1 MKNCGVLFLSILF
14 VLSFSDVMYAQ
25 TDQTEKTD
33 KEILEEYEQWSAMKD
48 DWPNLNRYR
57 QANLELGQPGTGEQR
72 VVFMGNSITEGWS
85 DHYPEFFEGKPYI
98 NRGIGGQTTPQM
110 LVRFR
115 QDVIHLQPDIVVILA
130 GTNDIAGNTGPATL
144 DMIADNLFS
153 MADLADAHG
162 MRVILSSVLPVYD
175 YPWRPGL
182 EPARKI
188 MDLNRMIRSFT
199 EEKGFYYLDYF
210 TSTADERNGMKEHLA
225 YDGVHP
231 NREGYILM
239 SKLADEAIKTVLE
252 SQP

>member
-1 MKNCGVLFLSILF
+1 MKNYGVLFLSILF
-14 VLSFSDVMYAQ
+14 VISFSDVMYAQ

-33 KEILEEYEQWSAMKD
+33 QEILEEYERWSAMKD
-48 DWPNLNRYR
+48 DWANLDRYR
-57 QANLELGQPGTGEQR
+57 QANKVLGPPAEDENR
-72 VVFMGNSITEGWS
+72 IVFMGNSITEGWS

-153 MADLADAHG
+153 MAELADAHG

-175 YPWRPGL
+175 YPWHPGL